1 MELRPQKEILWALY
15 MSLRPS
21 YFPLVFLSFCVVHVH
36 ELWDTFSVL
45 FCTLR
50 LVHVHELWDAFS
62 VLFCTFRL
70 VHVHELWD
78 AFSVFCTLRLIH
90 IHELWYAFSVLFCT
104 FHLGHV
110 HELWDAFSVLF
121 CTLRLVPVHELWDA
135 FSVLF
140 CTFRL
145 VHVHEL
151 WDAFPALFC
160 TQFTVSSEIPC
171 YYSFCQNFTV
181 FLFKI
186 CRPFWLFC
194 LPFLCAQSLIYPNFW
209 NWHLTLILLSWRI
222 WWAPSNTSRWQ
233 MGFNSAFKGL
243 SIINLQI
250 FGTRNYPLATN
261 RKPSYGLK
269 TTWEKRAVFLQRGSV
284 YTSLH
289 FGIF

>member
-90 IHELWYAFSVLFCT
+90 IHELWY
-104 FHLGHV
+104 
-110 HELWDAFSVLF
+110 
-121 CTLRLVPVHELWDA
+121 A

-233 MGFNSAFKGL
+233 MGFNSAFKISDTYEKNNFKTFSQKQCIC
-243 SIINLQI
+243 SI
-250 FGTRNYPLATN
+250 
-261 RKPSYGLK
+261 S
-269 TTWEKRAVFLQRGSV
+269 
-284 YTSLH
+284 
-289 FGIF
+289 GIGRMFRVNT